1 MAWIFIRLKW
11 RLLANAGA
19 SAREQAF
26 AWIARVV
33 GLAASAQAAVSL
45 AGAPRNGG
53 AGLVAGFVVLTVAWV
68 MLPLLSG
75 SDQSLDPLRMA
86 LLPLRR
92 RDLVVGLFAA
102 SWVGAPPIATVIL
115 VAGAVAGFWTG
126 GTGAVLLVACGIATV
141 VLVISTGRMVSAAL
155 AAVIHSRRGRDT
167 ASLVLAVVAAS
178 GYIAWRLAS
187 SLASRLNTLHPSTTT
202 GILGWTPPGAL
213 AQAMADAA
221 EGRTAAAALR
231 LAYGVAAIAVVC
243 ALWGM
248 AVERRLTSPVGP
260 QGPAISQRPDA
271 ARAVRIG
278 RTPAAAVLWKDIRY
292 VWRAPAQRA
301 NVVTGFLT
309 AAFVSAPLFTG
320 RHRPDTLFPFVGALM
335 ALFIAANLAGNVF
348 GIDRAAFSTYVLAGT
363 DPADLVRGKRRV
375 VAVVVGA
382 VGAAATIVAGV
393 VGGAVVQI
401 PSALLVVAATTAVGV
416 GGGLALSVLSPFPVS
431 IDAPAFGRSRRP
443 RGRGSPGLGVLM
455 FGLELGATGVAAG
468 LVVASYLLGWGTLP
482 GAALAACLGGCV
494 WYVGSRFAVSRL
506 RRRMPEMLASLSPRG

>member
-1 MAWIFIRLKW
+1 MAWIFVRLKW
-11 RLLANAGA
+11 RLLANAGS

-26 AWIARVV
+26 AWITRVV
-33 GLAASAQAAVSL
+33 GLAAATQAAVSL
-45 AGAPRNGG
+45 SGAPRHGG
-53 AGLVAGFVVLTVAWV
+53 AGLVAGFVGLTVAWV
-68 MLPLLSG
+68 MLPLLYG

-115 VAGAVAGFWTG
+115 VAGAVAGFWTSG
-126 GTGAVLLVACGIATV
+126 AGAVLVVASGIAAV

-155 AAVIHSRRGRDT
+155 AAVVHSRRGRDT

-187 SLASRLNTLHPSTTT
+187 SLASRLDTLHPSTTT

-221 EGRTAAAALR
+221 EGRAAAAAGR
-231 LAYGVAAIAVVC
+231 LAYGLASIAVVGW
-243 ALWGM
+243 LWGI
-248 AVERRLTSPVGP
+248 AVERRLTNPVGP
-260 QGPAISQRPDA
+260 QGPAGRVRSGAGRV
-271 ARAVRIG
+271 ARVG

-292 VWRAPAQRA
+292 VWRAPSQRA

-320 RHRPDTLFPFVGALM
+320 SRRPDALFPFVGAMM
-335 ALFIAANLAGNVF
+335 ALFIATNLAGNVF
-348 GIDRAAFSTYVLAGT
+348 GIDRSAFSTYVLAGT
-363 DPADLVRGKRRV
+363 DPADLVRGKGRV
-375 VAVVVGA
+375 VAVVVGT
-382 VGAAATIVAGV
+382 VGAAATIVAGL

-416 GGGLALSVLSPFPVS
+416 GGGLALSVLSPLPAA
-431 IDAPAFGRSRRP
+431 IDAPAFGRARRP

-455 FGLELGATGVAAG
+455 FVLELVATGVAAG
-468 LVVASYLLGWGTLP
+468 LVIAGYLLGWGTLP
-482 GAALAACLGGCV
+482 GAVMAACLGACV
-494 WYVGSRFAVSRL
+494 WYAGSRFATGRL